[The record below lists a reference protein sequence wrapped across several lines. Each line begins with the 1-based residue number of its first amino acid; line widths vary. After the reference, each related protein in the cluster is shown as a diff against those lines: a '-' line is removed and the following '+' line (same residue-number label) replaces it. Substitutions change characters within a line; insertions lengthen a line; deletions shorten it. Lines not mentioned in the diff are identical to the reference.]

1 MALVS
6 AGMGDLP
13 PRLRAAC
20 DMDVADMREL
30 SGRHEYDGLIQDLS
44 PDGVRAGLSTL
55 GAGPAERRGAAALG
69 ALEAGAAARP
79 GASQD
84 QAQLAA
90 TEECLRTRFGHVEQH
105 RWDPI
110 LHLEAMD
117 LSCYNREY
125 APGEQ
130 RALARR
136 QQLAAWPEAARAAI
150 AALDQVSALAASG
163 LLPAVRGLAAGI
175 GPDVTGPLRDRAIA
189 AHARLAAHLE
199 RAAAGSEV
207 PFALGSAR
215 LTALLSATGAMQ
227 VDVGALAAR
236 AEAERGRLAG
246 RLAADCARI
255 GPGRRPFDLVR
266 ELADD
271 HPGPDGVLPAAR
283 AWADRL
289 IAFTRERGL
298 VPYHDGEFRVVPA
311 PDSRRWARAMTV
323 TAAPGEP
330 DNPSWFYV
338 SPPDPSWPADR
349 AAEWLRAFSAI
360 TLPAMTANQVAPGH
374 FCRARAAR
382 RVSGTVRRTLLSWPT
397 VVGWAHYAEELCV
410 DEGFCA
416 ADPRFAIGVWLSAL
430 VRVTRLACALGL
442 HTGALTLAGAVRR
455 FEADTHLSGAAARA
469 EAERAAFDPLAGR
482 FTWGKLE
489 ILALRERARRL
500 WGAGFTLRRFHA
512 AVLGLGSPPLGLL
525 GAALQPEQPARTGTP
540 GDLTVT

>member
-6 AGMGDLP
+6 GAMDDLP

-44 PDGVRAGLSTL
+44 PDGVRGALSAL
-55 GAGPAERRGAAALG
+55 GAAAVADVG
-69 ALEAGAAARP
+69 T
-79 GASQD
+79 SQD

-90 TEECLRTRFGHVEQH
+90 TEECLRVRFGLVAQH

-117 LSCYNREY
+117 LSCYNRDY

-136 QQLAAWPEAARAAI
+136 EQLAAWPQAADAAI
-150 AALDQVSALAASG
+150 ASLDQVSALTASA

-175 GPDVTGPLRDRAIA
+175 GPDVPGPLRDRAIA
-189 AHARLAAHLE
+189 AHARLVAHLE
-199 RAAAGSEV
+199 RAAAGSEA
-207 PFALGSAR
+207 PFALGGAGFA
-215 LTALLSATGAMQ
+215 ALLSAAGAME

-236 AEAERGRLAG
+236 ADAERDRLAG

-271 HPGPDGVLPAAR
+271 HPGPDGLLPAAR
-283 AWADRL
+283 AWAERL
-289 IAFTRERGL
+289 IAFTRERDL
-298 VPYHDGEFRVVPA
+298 MPYHDGEFRVVPA
-311 PDSRRWARAMTV
+311 PDSRRWTRAMTV

-330 DNPSWFYV
+330 DNTSWFYV

-349 AAEWLRAFSAI
+349 AEEWLRAFSAI

-382 RVSGTVRRTLLSWPT
+382 RVSGPVRRTLLSWPT

-410 DEGFCA
+410 EEGFCA
-416 ADPRFAIGVWLSAL
+416 GDPRFAIGVWLSAL
-430 VRVTRLACALGL
+430 VRVTRLACAIGL

-455 FEADTHLSGAAARA
+455 FEAGTHLTGAAARA

-525 GAALQPEQPARTGTP
+525 GAALQPQQPVHVTETG
-540 GDLTVT
+540 